1 VAAKPAAT
9 AQQMQ
14 KPRRDKLCWWTK
26 DMRNP
31 LVDLDGFFS
40 AVGKLVAS
48 QTPRIIIHRASAAR
62 RGLLLLRH
70 SCRFMLLS

>member
-1 VAAKPAAT
+1 VAAKPATT

-31 LVDLDGFFS
+31 LVDLDGFFR
-40 AVGKLVAS
+40 AVGKS
-48 QTPRIIIHRASAAR
+48 R
-62 RGLLLLRH
+62 
-70 SCRFMLLS
+70 CRPNGGGRPTYKSLIERPTRVPAVV